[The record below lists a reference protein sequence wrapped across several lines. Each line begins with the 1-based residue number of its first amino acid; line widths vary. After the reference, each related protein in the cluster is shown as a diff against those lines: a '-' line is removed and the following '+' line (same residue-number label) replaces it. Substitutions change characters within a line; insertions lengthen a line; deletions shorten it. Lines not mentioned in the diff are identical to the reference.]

1 MCERLLGVDKEHVWH
16 PDLLDQAPVEGH
28 ALIGGAVEREA
39 LVFPVVSNIQ
49 GHGEVLKHRA

>member
-1 MCERLLGVDKEHVWH
+1 
-16 PDLLDQAPVEGH
+16 
-28 ALIGGAVEREA
+28 VEREA